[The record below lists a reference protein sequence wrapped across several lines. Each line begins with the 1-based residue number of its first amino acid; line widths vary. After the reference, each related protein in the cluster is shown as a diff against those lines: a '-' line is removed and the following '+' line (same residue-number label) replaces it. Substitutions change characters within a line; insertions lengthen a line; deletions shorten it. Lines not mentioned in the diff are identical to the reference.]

1 MNKFYFLLCFLLL
14 PLLPMACN
22 HKRAINS
29 DSPLN
34 DSEYNCYNDSSLSV
48 DPENLSLG
56 IINPENT
63 HVKPFIFTISNN
75 TDNIMIINSID
86 VSCSCVKII
95 KFPQTLKAGDSGQ
108 ITGEINLKN
117 QSGHLRKSIFVTY
130 NDSSLRLLKIT
141 ADIKK

>member
-14 PLLPMACN
+14 PLILMACN
-22 HKRAINS
+22 QKRTNNS
-29 DSPLN
+29 DSRLN
-34 DSEYNCYNDSSLSV
+34 NSEYSCNNDSSLSV
-48 DPENLSLG
+48 EPENLSLG

-63 HVKPFIFTISNN
+63 HVEPFIFTISNN
-75 TDNIMIINSID
+75 TNNLMVINSID
-86 VSCSCVKII
+86 VSCNCVKVI
-95 KFPQTLKAGDSGQ
+95 KFPQTLKAGESGQ